1 MSYSNTGTRI
11 RTEITHSSSVIAG
24 YKPGA
29 LPLSYTSILSYPIKN
44 SETYKVWNKKYKWE
58 RIAQSFMLISVTLS
72 GNRDSRNRTHVNGFG
87 DHCFTIKL
95 YPYHLALNER
105 LSMKLILITP
115 TNITV
120 NKFSRYIRKSLNH
133 VGNYLCK
140 VTGVEPI

>member
-1 MSYSNTGTRI
+1 MSYSNTGTRN
-11 RTEITHSSSVIAG
+11 RTEITHSSSDYAG

-29 LPLSYTSILSYPIKN
+29 LPLSY
-44 SETYKVWNKKYKWE
+44 
-58 RIAQSFMLISVTLS
+58 S

-87 DHCFTIKL
+87 DHCFAIKP

-120 NKFSRYIRKSLNH
+120 NKFSRYIRKSLNY